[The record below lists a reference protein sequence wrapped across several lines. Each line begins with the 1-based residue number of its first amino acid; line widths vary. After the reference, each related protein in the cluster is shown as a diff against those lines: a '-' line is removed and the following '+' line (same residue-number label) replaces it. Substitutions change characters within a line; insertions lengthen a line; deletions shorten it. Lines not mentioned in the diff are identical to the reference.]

1 MPTGL
6 SASPPAGPAIP
17 VMATLTSA
25 WLACNAPSA
34 ISAAVSMLTAPKRAK
49 VSARTPKT
57 SHFEALEYTTNPRS
71 KPARA
76 ARHCG
81 NGLGQPTPGAGLG
94 RDQLIPPR
102 TQGPSDCLGQPVHG
116 SLSDGLISAW
126 ASRVPAAFLEKQL
139 QYLPA
144 RLTEAA
150 ALHLYPVIQAFRTE
164 HREHATGGTA
174 FGVRAPKTTRARRAW
189 MMAPA
194 HMTQGSKVT
203 YKAAPGRR

>member
-1 MPTGL
+1 M
-6 SASPPAGPAIP
+6 
-17 VMATLTSA
+17 
-25 WLACNAPSA
+25 
-34 ISAAVSMLTAPKRAK
+34 
-49 VSARTPKT
+49 
-57 SHFEALEYTTNPRS
+57 
-71 KPARA
+71 
-76 ARHCG
+76 
-81 NGLGQPTPGAGLG
+81 
-94 RDQLIPPR
+94 
-102 TQGPSDCLGQPVHG
+102 
-116 SLSDGLISAW
+116 ISAW

-174 FGVRAPKTTRARRAW
+174 FGVRGAEDDPREARVV
-189 MMAPA
+189 MVPA